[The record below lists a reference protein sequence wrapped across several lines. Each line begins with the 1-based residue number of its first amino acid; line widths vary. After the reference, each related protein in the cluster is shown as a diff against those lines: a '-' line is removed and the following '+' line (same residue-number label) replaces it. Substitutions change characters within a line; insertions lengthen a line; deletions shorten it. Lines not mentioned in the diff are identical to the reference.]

1 MWSSIRA
8 IVGALAFV
16 VAVSE
21 ARTIGDGGVN
31 YLQSLVD
38 TLGDEVKLDSWTFG
52 HFQSILKDRFGAS
65 NRGRDLD
72 QRLSTKLVSNPSIS
86 RFLLTLVY
94 AQLTW
99 KCRPEFMNWKRRWRM
114 MP

>member
-8 IVGALAFV
+8 IVGALAIV

-38 TLGDEVKLDSWTFG
+38 TLGDEVILETWTLG
-52 HFQSILKDRFGAS
+52 
-65 NRGRDLD
+65 
-72 QRLSTKLVSNPSIS
+72 
-86 RFLLTLVY
+86 
-94 AQLTW
+94 
-99 KCRPEFMNWKRRWRM
+99 
-114 MP
+114 